1 MCLKI
6 CFEEMHDSRLAN
18 LEYLENS
25 VKTKNFDVLD
35 FEDIQDLIDNLRTST
50 DEEYEIEIDGYRE
63 KFNYLLYDFE

>member
-6 CFEEMHDSRLAN
+6 CFEEMHDSRLSN
-18 LEYLENS
+18 LEYLENN